1 MHIQTNTDT
10 DTSHNP
16 PPHTH
21 THTEGE
27 AKHSH
32 IRLILYYS
40 FIKTSLLRHSCP
52 PEMHFIIPKSWVS
65 GHIAEIPALSR
76 RRWIMNSYLKTKQ
89 NKKTATITKKNKK
102 ERCLQSLLQ
111 LLFRKPTNCSFPP
124 MAPSYLVCHLPS
136 LILMHRIA
144 FSMKIYVTPQRRSN
158 SLSVYLQ
165 RYPGEKAAAFNLC
178 LIICILHFLKEV
190 I

>member
-1 MHIQTNTDT
+1 MHIQTQTQT
-10 DTSHNP
+10 QTHHTTP
-16 PPHTH
+16 LHTH

-40 FIKTSLLRHSCP
+40 FIKTSLLRHFCP

-76 RRWIMNSYLKTKQ
+76 RRQIMNSYLKTKQ
-89 NKKTATITKKNKK
+89 NIKTATITKKNKK

-111 LLFRKPTNCSFPP
+111 LLFRKPTFHIFSRQVNP
-124 MAPSYLVCHLPS
+124 LVTLHKLFVSSHGPKSPS
-136 LILMHRIA
+136 LSLAI
-144 FSMKIYVTPQRRSN
+144 SN
-158 SLSVYLQ
+158 SYALYCFLN
-165 RYPGEKAAAFNLC
+165 ENLC
-178 LIICILHFLKEV
+178 NSSKEIKFSFCVPSEIPRGEGGCI
-190 I
+190 